1 MQKLYDIKNSMGHL
15 TGLASRLF
23 NNLLASRFHA
33 AGIDMTAEQWGA
45 IVILMNMEP
54 LSQGQLGEQL
64 YLDKSSVSRLTTG
77 LEKRGWVMRSKDPD
91 DNRKKVLIVTP
102 SARDL
107 VERCSDI
114 ARSVLHDAEQGLQA
128 DAVAAQKAT
137 LTQIISNLRGAA
149 P

>member
-102 SARDL
+102 
-107 VERCSDI
+107 ERSRPCR
-114 ARSVLHDAEQGLQA
+114 ALF
-128 DAVAAQKAT
+128 
-137 LTQIISNLRGAA
+137 
-149 P
+149 